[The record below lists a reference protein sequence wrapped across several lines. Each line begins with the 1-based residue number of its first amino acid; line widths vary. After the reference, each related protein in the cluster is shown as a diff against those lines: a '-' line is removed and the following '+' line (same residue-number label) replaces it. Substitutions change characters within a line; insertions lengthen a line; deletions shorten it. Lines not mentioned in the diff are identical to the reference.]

1 VIGELIGAAVGKA
14 QLTEQLVESYR
25 KKEAMVKQTA
35 DAFGNRITVI
45 GMVSRRIA
53 RLAKDPALAQDAEI
67 LHQEIE
73 LLESDLERF
82 EKYIET

>member
-1 VIGELIGAAVGKA
+1 
-14 QLTEQLVESYR
+14 
-25 KKEAMVKQTA
+25 
-35 DAFGNRITVI
+35 
-45 GMVSRRIA
+45 MVSRRIA

>member
-1 VIGELIGAAVGKA
+1 MI
-14 QLTEQLVESYR
+14 
-25 KKEAMVKQTA
+25 
-35 DAFGNRITVI
+35 I

-53 RLAKDPALAQDAEI
+53 RLAKESVLGQYAEI

-73 LLESDLERF
+73 WLESHLEEL